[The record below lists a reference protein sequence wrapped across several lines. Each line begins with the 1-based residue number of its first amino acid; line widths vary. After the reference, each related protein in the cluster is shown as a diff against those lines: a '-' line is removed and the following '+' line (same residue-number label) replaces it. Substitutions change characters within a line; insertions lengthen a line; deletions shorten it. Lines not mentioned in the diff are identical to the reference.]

1 MLVVSHGGFLNSMLR
16 ELLQTPRAW
25 FKFGDTSFAT
35 VGLNRRNHT
44 AVVTGVNLCP
54 HLPAGQTG

>member
-1 MLVVSHGGFLNSMLR
+1 MLR